1 MATILIVDD
10 QPANRD
16 YLVTLLG
23 YSGHRLLEAADG
35 ADALAAARAEH
46 PALIIADIL
55 MPTMD
60 GYELVRQLRA
70 DPAIAPT
77 PVIFW
82 TAHYHEQEARSLA
95 QSCGVARVIT
105 KPSEP
110 EDVLRAVQAVL
121 GRESEQTTTEPPED
135 FDREHLRVV
144 TDKLSEK
151 AADLAAS
158 NERLSA
164 LLELGLQLGTE
175 LDHKR
180 LIQGLG
186 HSAREVVG
194 ARFAVSAIVELDG
207 SRPQVV
213 FTTGMDARTEARLG
227 PLDASA
233 GPIRTVL
240 AEGRAVRVRN
250 PGGDPATLGLPGAW
264 PPIRSWLAVPIASPT
279 RVYGCLALIDKLGRD
294 EFSAEDE
301 RLATILGAQVGR
313 VYQNG
318 SLYAGALSHAAEL
331 EREIA
336 AREQSEKALA
346 QRVRHELLNREV
358 EGSFTG
364 GETLA
369 GMLQM
374 CADAMV
380 GHLDLALARIWVFH
394 EGRNT
399 LELQSGSGPI
409 FHTDTLPRELSAG
422 QFDPGV
428 IAQLRQPRITNH
440 LLADAGA
447 GDIEWMRR
455 EQLTAFAGYPI
466 IVEDRL
472 LGVVE
477 IFSRQE
483 LNQAALGAVGA
494 VALRIGIGI
503 ERSRA
508 VVALREREEHIRL
521 LLDST
526 AEGIYGI
533 DRNGCCTFANAAC
546 ARMLGYH
553 QPSELLG
560 RRMQEHAPSGGSPDP
575 LEESPLSQTAQ
586 REAGSH
592 VGNGV
597 LWRADGSWFSAE
609 YWAHPI
615 HRDGQVVGTVVNF
628 LDITERLKLEV
639 KFRRAQ
645 QRLRKVVVS
654 SPAILFTIDVT
665 PEEISGITWTS
676 ENVRAILG
684 YSPEA
689 AIGPDWWM
697 SGIHPNDLQRVMDQT
712 RADLFSLGHT
722 TQEYRFMH
730 AGGDYRWARC
740 EFRLVRDEAGGPVEA
755 VGAWMDITRQK
766 SAEQEQTQLREQ
778 LQQAQKLESI
788 GRLAGGVAHDFNNLL
803 TVINGYSAL
812 LLRRFE
818 ANDPGAQL
826 VAEIR
831 TAGERAAALTRQL
844 LVLSRKQVVQFRDVN
859 LNDIIQEV
867 ERMLGRVI
875 GEDIHLE
882 SALNADLGF
891 VQADPGQLHQ
901 VLMNLA
907 TNARDAMPNGGTLL
921 IETANIDLAESFS
934 DQHHEVTPGRYVE
947 LKVSDTGVGMT
958 KEVVSHLFEPFF
970 TTKDPGEGTGLGLA
984 TVYSIVKQTGGSI
997 WVYSEPGKGTSFKI
1011 YLPRVEAGART
1022 LEEPAPGALVLHG
1035 SETILVVEDQEQ
1047 LRTMAAHVLREYG
1060 YQVHEAASAE
1070 EALQQARQYEG
1081 EIHLLLTDLVM
1092 PGLSGW
1098 DLAERIRTLRP
1109 GIAIVFMSGYSER
1122 AIRDRRMLD
1131 AAGSFLNKPFSPEV
1145 LALKVRDAL
1154 NAARP
1159 PAPAPA
1165 APLDPNRRPV
1175 NIVVADDEP
1184 GVRAFFRAALEEEGY
1199 QVMEAANGKQVVD
1212 LVHTHSVDLVI
1223 TDLVMPEQEG
1233 VETVRALR
1241 KELPGLGIIAMS
1253 GGFGAH
1259 FLKVAVALG
1268 ANAVLCKPVE
1278 AEDLVNRV
1286 ADVLRSLPKAENH
1299 LTPAH

>member
-23 YSGHRLLEAADG
+23 YNGHRLLEAADG

-70 DPAIAPT
+70 DPAIAAT
-77 PVIFW
+77 SVIFW

-95 QSCGVARVIT
+95 KSCGVSRVIT

-110 EDVLRAVQAVL
+110 EDVLRAVEDVL
-121 GRESEQTTTEPPED
+121 GFQSQQTTTEPPES

-151 AADLAAS
+151 AADLKAT

-164 LLELGLQLGTE
+164 LLDLGLQLGSE

-180 LIQGLG
+180 LIHGLG
-186 HSAREVVG
+186 QSAREVVG
-194 ARFAVSAIVELDG
+194 ARFAISAILELHG
-207 SRPQVV
+207 SRPQIV
-213 FTTGMDARTEARLG
+213 FTSGMDPRTETRLG
-227 PLDASA
+227 TLNAAA
-233 GPIRTVL
+233 GPIHTVL
-240 AEGRAVRVRN
+240 AEGRAVRLCN
-250 PGGDPATLGLPGAW
+250 PSGDPIAIGLPAGW
-264 PPIRSWLAVPIASPT
+264 PAIHSWLAVPIASPT
-279 RVYGCLALIDKLGRD
+279 RVYGCLVLVDKLGRD

-301 RLATILGAQVGR
+301 RLAAILGAQVGR

-346 QRVRHELLNREV
+346 ERVRHELMNREV
-358 EGSFTG
+358 EGSFTHSD
-364 GETLA
+364 TLA
-369 GMLQM
+369 GMLQL
-374 CADAMV
+374 CADALV
-380 GHLDLALARIWVFH
+380 SHLDLALARIWVFH
-394 EGRNT
+394 EDRNT
-399 LELQSGSGPI
+399 LELQSGAGPI
-409 FHTDTLPRELSAG
+409 FHTDPVPRQLSPG
-422 QFDPGV
+422 EFDAGV
-428 IAQLRQPRITNH
+428 IAQLRSPRITNN

-447 GDIEWMRR
+447 GDLEWMRR

-477 IFSRQE
+477 IYSRQE
-483 LNQAALGAVGA
+483 LNHAALGAVGA
-494 VALRIGIGI
+494 VAQRIGIGI

-508 VVALREREEHIRL
+508 VAALREREEHIRL

-533 DRNGCCTFANAAC
+533 DRSGFCTFANAAC
-546 ARMLGYH
+546 ARMLGYD
-553 QPSELLG
+553 QPAQLLG
-560 RRMQEHAPSGGSPDP
+560 RRMQE
-575 LEESPLSQTAQ
+575 LS
-586 REAGSH
+586 AGSH
-592 VGNGV
+592 VASGV

-615 HRDGQVVGTVVNF
+615 HRDGQVVGSVVTF
-628 LDITERLKLEV
+628 LDITERLKLEI
-639 KFRRAQ
+639 KFRQAQ

-665 PEEISGITWTS
+665 PGEILGITWTS

-697 SGIHPNDLQRVMDQT
+697 SGIHPDDSQRVMEQT
-712 RADLFSLGHT
+712 RADLFSLGHS
-722 TQEYRFMH
+722 TQEYRFLH

-740 EFRLVRDEAGGPVEA
+740 EFRLIRDEAGGPVEA

-812 LLRRFE
+812 LLRRFD
-818 ANDPGAQL
+818 ANDPGGQL

-875 GEDIHLE
+875 GEDIRLE
-882 SALNADLGF
+882 SSLSDDLGF
-891 VQADPGQLHQ
+891 VQADPGQMHQ

-921 IETANIDLAESFS
+921 IESSNIDLAESFS

-1011 YLPRVEAGART
+1011 YLPRVEAGAHP
-1022 LEEPAPGALVLHG
+1022 LEEPAPSALVLQG
-1035 SETILVVEDQEQ
+1035 WETILVVEDQEQ

-1070 EALQQARQYEG
+1070 EALQDARQYEG

-1109 GIAIVFMSGYSER
+1109 EVAIVFMSGYSER

-1145 LALKVRDAL
+1145 LARKVRDAL
-1154 NAARP
+1154 NASH
-1159 PAPAPA
+1159 PAVAHSAA
-1165 APLDPNRRPV
+1165 APDPNRRRV
-1175 NIVVADDEP
+1175 MVVVADDEP
-1184 GVRAFFRAALEEEGY
+1184 GVRSFFRAALEEEGY
-1199 QVMEAANGKQVVD
+1199 EVREAATGKQV
-1212 LVHTHSVDLVI
+1212 LEIVHAHPVDLVI

-1233 VETVRALR
+1233 IETVRALR
-1241 KELPGLGIIAMS
+1241 KEFAGLGIIAMS

-1286 ADVLRSLPKAENH
+1286 AEVLGSLPKAEH
-1299 LTPAH
+1299 LTAH